1 MIQTSKQISGFRNYL
16 RNTDF
21 KVESSPRFDVWNL
34 KSGIWNLEFRHMQIL
49 EIRTLRGPNYWSGYW
64 KKLIIMRL
72 DIGEYEQKPSDK
84 IEGFNDRT
92 REVMPGLQVHGCSY
106 GEEGGFF
113 RRLDEGTWAGHIIEH
128 LALEY
133 QTMAGMDTGYGRT
146 RETGQPG
153 VYNVVFSYHEEEVGR
168 FAAKAAVQLFL
179 ELAEGKAVGEV
190 KREIAENVQRMRE
203 IREDVRF
210 GPSTGSLIDEAVNRG
225 IPYIRLNDQ
234 SLVQL
239 GYGVYQ
245 KRIQATT
252 TANTNMI
259 AVDIAGNKHAT
270 KKLLGDMG
278 VPVPKGFRI
287 RNNDELEETLESV
300 GFPAVIKPLDGNHG
314 KGATV
319 GVRTLDDARTAFE
332 KAKEYSR
339 WVIVEQQLE
348 GADFRA
354 LVVNNRLIA
363 VAERVPAHVI
373 GDGKLTIQ
381 ELIDKENTDPRRGYG
396 HENVLTQI
404 DIDNQVVRCIRKSG
418 YELDSIPKKGERVF
432 LKTTANISTG
442 GTAIDLTDEVHP
454 ENVFLFERIAKIIGL
469 DVAGIDIIAPN
480 VSEPLRES
488 GGGIIEVNAAPGF
501 RMHLAPSQ
509 GIGRNVA
516 EHVIDMLFP
525 TGTPSRIPIFAITGT
540 NGKTTTTRLIAHILR
555 NSGRTVGF
563 TTTDGTYIG
572 NEQITKGD
580 NTGPV
585 SAQLVLKDPTVDV
598 AVLETARGGIIR
610 SGLGFDHADIGVVL
624 NVAADH
630 LGLKDVNTL
639 EDLARVKSV
648 IARAVNRRGFA
659 VLNAEDELVYKMR
672 ELVDGRVVC
681 FSMDEN
687 HPNIRRRAERG
698 RVSCVFENG
707 FVTILKGKWKVR
719 VEKVANVP
727 LTYGGRAEFMIQNVL
742 AATLA
747 CFVHGVSIEDIRVGL
762 TTFNAGTAQ
771 TPGRLNFVEVGQVT
785 VLMDY
790 AHNPAGALG
799 LTNFIKKLPYKYRTA
814 ILNGTGDR
822 RDDDIRE
829 FAKIIADNFDRVII
843 RRGNYLRGRTEE
855 ELIGLLQEGVAKSE
869 NKPQVRVIPESRDA
883 IRHAIEHGR
892 KGELVVT
899 LADLVP
905 DDIKYVQEIRDSIL
919 EAQRGA
925 GIWFCLLQHF
935 Q

>member
-1 MIQTSKQISGFRNYL
+1 M
-16 RNTDF
+16 
-21 KVESSPRFDVWNL
+21 E
-34 KSGIWNLEFRHMQIL
+34 IL

-72 DIGEYEQKPSDK
+72 DIGDYEEKPTEKLDD
-84 IEGFNDRT
+84 FYNRMV
-92 REVMPGLQVHGCSY
+92 EVMPTLQTHGCSY
-106 GEEGGFF
+106 QEPGGFL
-113 RRLDEGTWAGHIIEH
+113 RRVEEGTWAGHVIEH
-128 LALEY
+128 FALEL
-133 QTMAGMDTGYGRT
+133 QTLAGMDTGYGRT
-146 RETGQPG
+146 RETEEKG
-153 VYNVVFSYHEEEVGR
+153 VYNVVYSYMEEEVGR
-168 FAAKAAVQLFL
+168 YAGKAGLQLFL
-179 ELAEGKAVGEV
+179 DLAEGKDLKAIKES
-190 KREIAENVQRMRE
+190 IASVIQRMRE

-210 GPSTGSLIDEAVNRG
+210 GPSTGSLVEEADARD
-225 IPYIRLNDQ
+225 IPFIRLNDQ

-239 GYGVYQ
+239 GYGVHQ

-287 RNNDELEETLESV
+287 RDEDELESTIESV
-300 GFPAVIKPLDGNHG
+300 GYPVVIKPVDGNHG

-319 GVRTLDDARTAFE
+319 GITTFEDAKIAFG

-339 WVIVEQQLE
+339 WIIVEKQLI

-363 VAERVPAHVI
+363 VAERIPAHVV
-373 GDGKLTIQ
+373 GDGKKTIQ
-381 ELIDKENTDPRRGYG
+381 KLIDKTNADPRRGYG

-404 DIDNQVVRCIRKSG
+404 SIDGQTMRCIREKG
-418 YELDSIPKKGERVF
+418 YELDSVLPEGEILH

-442 GTAIDLTDEVHP
+442 GTAIDRTDEVHP

-469 DVAGIDIIAPN
+469 DVAGVDIIAEN

-501 RMHLAPSQ
+501 RMHLSPSE

-525 TGTPSRIPIFAITGT
+525 RGTPTRIPIIAITGT
-540 NGKTTTTRLIAHILR
+540 NGKTTTTRLIAHILKG
-555 NSGRTVGF
+555 SGRTVGF
-563 TTTDGTYIG
+563 TTTDGTYIQ
-572 NEQITKGD
+572 NQQITKGD

-610 SGLGFDHADIGVVL
+610 AGLGFDHCDIGVVT

-630 LGLKDVNTL
+630 LGMKDINTL

-648 IARAVNRRGFA
+648 VPRAVSKKGYA
-659 VLNAEDELVYKMR
+659 VLNAEDQNVFNMR
-672 ELVDGRVVC
+672 KLVDGYCVY
-681 FSMDEN
+681 FSMTED
-687 HPNIRRRAERG
+687 HPNIERQARRG
-698 RVSCVFENG
+698 RISCVYETG
-707 FVTILKGKWKVR
+707 YVTILKGRWKVR
-719 VEKVANVP
+719 IEKASNIP
-727 LTYGGRAEFMIQNVL
+727 LTYGGRAEFMVQNVL

-747 CFVHGVSIEDIRVGL
+747 CFVHGVSLEDLRVGL
-762 TTFNAGTAQ
+762 TTFNAGIAQ
-771 TPGRLNFVEVGQVT
+771 TPGRLNFIEVGDVT

-790 AHNPAGALG
+790 AHNPAGLRG
-799 LTNFIKKLPYKYRTA
+799 LTSFVTKMPYKYRT
-814 ILNGTGDR
+814 ILLNVAGDR
-822 RDDDIRE
+822 RDDDIVE
-829 FAKIIADNFDRVII
+829 FGKIAADAFERIVI
-843 RRGNYLRGRTEE
+843 RQGHYLRGRTAENVYE
-855 ELIGLLQEGVAKSE
+855 LLQKGIAQSE
-869 NKPQVRVIPESRDA
+869 AHPQVRIIADSRDA
-883 IRHAIEHGR
+883 MLHAIKNGR

-899 LADLVP
+899 LADRVP
-905 DDIKYVQEIRDSIL
+905 DDIAFLHDIRDK
-919 EAQRGA
+919 
-925 GIWFCLLQHF
+925 LLAEKAEKAEPPA
-935 Q
+935 

>member
-1 MIQTSKQISGFRNYL
+1 M
-16 RNTDF
+16 
-21 KVESSPRFDVWNL
+21 E
-34 KSGIWNLEFRHMQIL
+34 IL

-72 DIGEYEQKPSDK
+72 DIGEYEERSTDK
-84 IEGFNDRT
+84 IEDFYT
-92 REVMPGLQVHGCSY
+92 RMKGILPTLQSHGCSY
-106 GEEGGFF
+106 GEEGGFL
-113 RRLDEGTWAGHIIEH
+113 RRVEEGTWAGHAIEH
-128 LALEY
+128 FALEL
-133 QTMAGMDTGYGRT
+133 QTLAGMDTGYGRT
-146 RETGQPG
+146 RETDEKGI
-153 VYNVVFSYHEEEVGR
+153 YNVVYSYLEEQVGR
-168 FAAKAAVQLFL
+168 FAGRAAVRLFL
-179 ELAEGKAVGEV
+179 DLAEGKLI
-190 KREIAENVQRMRE
+190 KEIKASLAKNIQEMRE

-210 GPSTGSLIDEAVNRG
+210 GPSTGSLVEEAISRD

-239 GYGVYQ
+239 GYGVHQ

-259 AVDIAGNKHAT
+259 AVDIAANKHAT
-270 KKLLGDMG
+270 KTLLGDMG
-278 VPVPKGFRI
+278 VPVPKGYRI
-287 RNNDELEETLESV
+287 RDEDELEGAVDRV
-300 GFPAVIKPLDGNHG
+300 GYPVVIKPLNGNHG

-319 GVRTLDDARTAFE
+319 GIKSVEDARIAFE

-339 WVIVEQQLE
+339 YIIVEKQLI

-363 VAERVPAHVI
+363 VAERVPAHVV
-373 GDGKLTIQ
+373 GDGKSSIQ
-381 ELIDKENTDPRRGYG
+381 KLIDKTNADPRRGYG
-396 HENVLTQI
+396 HEKVLTQI
-404 DIDNQVVRCIRKSG
+404 DIDGQTMRCIKKAG
-418 YELDSIPKKGERVF
+418 YELDSILPKGEHLE

-442 GTAIDLTDEVHP
+442 GTAIDRTDEVHP

-469 DVAGIDIIAPN
+469 DVAGVDVIAPN
-480 VSEPLRES
+480 VSEPLRDT

-501 RMHLAPSQ
+501 RMHLAPSE

-525 TGTPSRIPIFAITGT
+525 PGTPARIPIFAITGT
-540 NGKTTTTRLIAHILR
+540 NGKTTTTRLIAHILK

-572 NEQITKGD
+572 NQQIVAGD

-610 SGLGFDHADIGVVL
+610 SGLGFDYCDIGVVM
-624 NVAADH
+624 NVASDH

-648 IARAVNRRGFA
+648 VARAVSKKGFA
-659 VLNAEDELVYKMR
+659 VLNAEDELVYKMK
-672 ELVDGRVVC
+672 EMVDGQVVC

-687 HPNIRRRAERG
+687 HPNIKRRAERG
-698 RVSCVFENG
+698 RVSCVYENG
-707 FVTILKGKWKVR
+707 YITILKGKWKVR
-719 VEKVANVP
+719 IEKVNNIP
-727 LTYGGRAEFMIQNVL
+727 LTYGGRAEFMVQNVL

-747 CFVHGVSIEDIRVGL
+747 CFVHGVSLEDLRVGL
-762 TTFNAGTAQ
+762 TTFTAGTAQ
-771 TPGRLNFVEVGQVT
+771 TPGRLNFIEMGDVT

-790 AHNPAGALG
+790 AHNPSGLRG
-799 LTNFIKKLPYKYRTA
+799 LTSFVTKMPYKYRT
-814 ILNGTGDR
+814 ILLNVAGDR

-829 FAKIIADNFDRVII
+829 FGRIAGDAFDRIVI
-843 RRGNYLRGRTEE
+843 RRGHYLRGRSEE
-855 ELIGLLQEGVAKSE
+855 SIYALLQEGIAQSE
-869 NKPQVRVIPESRDA
+869 NTPQVRIIADSREA
-883 IRHAIEHGR
+883 MQHAIKHGR

-899 LADLVP
+899 LADRVP
-905 DDIKYVQEIRDSIL
+905 EDISFLHEIRDL
-919 EAQRGA
+919 MNEKKAEG
-925 GIWFCLLQHF
+925 
-935 Q
+935 

>member
-1 MIQTSKQISGFRNYL
+1 M
-16 RNTDF
+16 
-21 KVESSPRFDVWNL
+21 VAW
-34 KSGIWNLEFRHMQIL
+34 
-49 EIRTLRGPNYWSGYW
+49 
-64 KKLIIMRL
+64 
-72 DIGEYEQKPSDK
+72 
-84 IEGFNDRT
+84 
-92 REVMPGLQVHGCSY
+92 
-106 GEEGGFF
+106 
-113 RRLDEGTWAGHIIEH
+113 
-128 LALEY
+128 
-133 QTMAGMDTGYGRT
+133 
-146 RETGQPG
+146 
-153 VYNVVFSYHEEEVGR
+153 
-168 FAAKAAVQLFL
+168 
-179 ELAEGKAVGEV
+179 
-190 KREIAENVQRMRE
+190 
-203 IREDVRF
+203 
-210 GPSTGSLIDEAVNRG
+210 
-225 IPYIRLNDQ
+225 
-234 SLVQL
+234 
-239 GYGVYQ
+239 
-245 KRIQATT
+245 
-252 TANTNMI
+252 
-259 AVDIAGNKHAT
+259 
-270 KKLLGDMG
+270 
-278 VPVPKGFRI
+278 
-287 RNNDELEETLESV
+287 
-300 GFPAVIKPLDGNHG
+300 
-314 KGATV
+314 
-319 GVRTLDDARTAFE
+319 E

-339 WVIVEQQLE
+339 WIIVEQQLQ

-363 VAERVPAHVI
+363 VAERVPAHVK
-373 GDGKLTIQ
+373 GDGKQTIQ
-381 ELIDKENTDPRRGYG
+381 QLIDETNADPRRGYG

-404 DIDNQVVRCIRKSG
+404 DIDNQSMRCIKKAG
-418 YELDSIPKKGERVF
+418 HELDTVLKKGEKLF

-442 GTAIDLTDEVHP
+442 GTAIDVTDEVHP
-454 ENVFLFERIAKIIGL
+454 ENVFLFERIARIIGL

-480 VSEPLRES
+480 VSEPLRQS

-501 RMHLAPSQ
+501 RMHLSPSE

-516 EHVIDMLFP
+516 EHVIDMLYP
-525 TGTPSRIPIFAITGT
+525 PGAESRIPIFAITGT

-572 NEQITKGD
+572 NEQIVQGD

-610 SGLGFDHADIGVVL
+610 SGLGFDHCDVGVVL

-648 IARAVNRRGFA
+648 IPRAVAKNGWA

-672 ELVDGRVVC
+672 DLVDGKVVC

-719 VEKVANVP
+719 VEKAVNIP

-771 TPGRLNFVEVGQVT
+771 TPGRLNFIEVGSCT

-790 AHNPAGALG
+790 AHNPAGFAG
-799 LTNFIKKLPYKYRTA
+799 LTKFISKLPHKYRTV
-814 ILNGTGDR
+814 IMTVPGDR
-822 RDDDIRE
+822 RDEDIRE
-829 FAKIIADNFDRVII
+829 MGEIAGKAFDRIVI
-843 RRGNYLRGRTEE
+843 RHGHYLRGRDPGEVTV
-855 ELIGLLQEGVAKSE
+855 LLQEGIARTG
-869 NKPQVRVIPESRDA
+869 NDLQVRVIPNGRDA
-883 IRHAIEHGR
+883 IHHAVKYAR

-905 DDIKYVQEIRDSIL
+905 EDISYVQEIRDKLL
-919 EAQRGA
+919 EEQQEADG
-925 GIWFCLLQHF
+925 
-935 Q
+935 

>member
-1 MIQTSKQISGFRNYL
+1 MN
-16 RNTDF
+16 
-21 KVESSPRFDVWNL
+21 
-34 KSGIWNLEFRHMQIL
+34 IL

-72 DIGEYEQKPSDK
+72 DIGEYEQQPSDK
-84 IEGFNDRT
+84 MDGFYDRM
-92 REVMPGLQVHGCSY
+92 VAAMPTLQKHGCSY
-106 GEEGGFF
+106 GEEGGFL
-113 RRLDEGTWAGHIIEH
+113 RRVTEGTWAGHIIEH
-128 LALEY
+128 FALEL
-133 QTMAGMDTGYGRT
+133 QTLAGMDTGYGRT
-146 RETGQPG
+146 RETGEKG
-153 VYNVVFSYHEEEVGR
+153 IYNVVFSYHEEVVGR
-168 FAAKAAVQLFL
+168 FAAHAAVRVFRAI
-179 ELAEGKAVGEV
+179 AEGRPLEEIQA
-190 KREIAENVQRMRE
+190 EIAADVLRMRE
-203 IREDVRF
+203 IREEVRF
-210 GPSTGSLIDEAVNRG
+210 GPSTGSLVEEAENRG

-245 KRIQATT
+245 KRIQATV
-252 TANTNMI
+252 TANTNQI
-259 AVDIAGNKHAT
+259 ATDIAGNKHAT

-287 RNNDELEETLESV
+287 RSIDELEETLEAV
-300 GFPAVIKPLDGNHG
+300 GYPCVIKPLDGNHG

-319 GVRTLDDARTAFE
+319 GITDLEHAKAAWER
-332 KAKEYSR
+332 AKEYSR
-339 WVIVEQQLE
+339 WIIVEQQLE
-348 GADFRA
+348 GSDFRA

-363 VAERVPAHVI
+363 VAERVPAHIV
-373 GDGKLTIQ
+373 GDGKKTIQ
-381 ELIDKENTDPRRGYG
+381 ALIDETNADPRRGFG
-396 HENVLTQI
+396 HEKVLTEIAI
-404 DIDNQVVRCIRKSG
+404 DGQTMRCIRSAG
-418 YELDSIPKKGERVF
+418 YELESVLPKDERLF

-454 ENVFLFERIAKIIGL
+454 ENVFLFERIARIIGL
-469 DVAGIDIIAPN
+469 DVAGVDVIAPN

-501 RMHLAPSQ
+501 RMHLAPSE

-525 TGTPSRIPIFAITGT
+525 RGAPSRIPIFAITGT

-572 NEQITKGD
+572 NDQITRGD

-610 SGLGFDHADIGVVL
+610 SGLGFDQCDVGIVL
-624 NVAADH
+624 NVAEDH

-648 IARAVNRRGFA
+648 IPRAVSRRGYA
-659 VLNAEDELVYKMR
+659 VLNAEDERVYRMKD
-672 ELVDGRVVC
+672 LVDGKVVC

-687 HPNIRRRAERG
+687 NKTIKRRAERG
-698 RVSCVFENG
+698 RTSCVFENG
-707 FVTILKGKWKVR
+707 YVTILKGKWKVR
-719 VEKVANVP
+719 IEKVANIP

-771 TPGRLNFVEVGQVT
+771 TPGRLNFIEVGHAT

-790 AHNPAGALG
+790 AHNPAGARG
-799 LTNFIKKLPYKYRTA
+799 LTSFINKLPYKYRTA
-814 ILNGTGDR
+814 VLNGTGDR
-822 RDDDIRE
+822 TKRC
-829 FAKIIADNFDRVII
+829 
-843 RRGNYLRGRTEE
+843 
-855 ELIGLLQEGVAKSE
+855 
-869 NKPQVRVIPESRDA
+869 SRCC
-883 IRHAIEHGR
+883 R
-892 KGELVVT
+892 KGSPRAEN
-899 LADLVP
+899 
-905 DDIKYVQEIRDSIL
+905 R
-919 EAQRGA
+919 
-925 GIWFCLLQHF
+925 LLF
-935 Q
+935 ASFRKAAMRYITRSKMREKASWW

>member
-1 MIQTSKQISGFRNYL
+1 MN
-16 RNTDF
+16 
-21 KVESSPRFDVWNL
+21 
-34 KSGIWNLEFRHMQIL
+34 IL

-72 DIGEYEQKPSDK
+72 DIADYEEKPSDK
-84 IEGFNDRT
+84 LSGFYERMV
-92 REVMPGLQVHGCSY
+92 EVMPSLESHGCSY
-106 GEEGGFF
+106 SEPGGFL
-113 RRLDEGTWAGHIIEH
+113 RRVKEGTWAGHMIEH
-128 LALEY
+128 FALEF
-133 QTMAGMDTGYGRT
+133 QTLAGMDTGYGRT
-146 RETGQPG
+146 RETGETG
-153 VYNVVFSYHEEEVGR
+153 IYNVVFSYHEEEVGR
-168 FAAKAAVQLFL
+168 YAARASVRLFL
-179 ELAEGKAVGEV
+179 GLAEDKPIEEIKKEV
-190 KREIAENVQRMRE
+190 AEDVQRMRE

-210 GPSTGSLIDEAVNRG
+210 GPSTGSLVEEAVNRD

-239 GYGVYQ
+239 GYGVHQ

-270 KKLLGDMG
+270 KTLLGDMG
-278 VPVPKGFRI
+278 VPVPKGYRI
-287 RNNDELEETLESV
+287 RLEEELEETLERV
-300 GFPAVIKPLDGNHG
+300 GFPAVVKPLDGNHG

-319 GVRTLDDARTAFE
+319 GIKSLDEAKIAWE

-339 WVIVEQQLE
+339 WVIVEQQLQ
-348 GADFRA
+348 GSDFRA
-354 LVVNNRLIA
+354 LVVNNQLIA
-363 VAERVPAHVI
+363 VAERVPAHVV
-373 GDGKLTIQ
+373 GDGKRSIQ
-381 ELIDKENTDPRRGYG
+381 QLIDETNSDPRRGYG

-404 DIDNQVVRCIRKSG
+404 DIDNQTMRCIRKSG
-418 YELDSIPKKGERVF
+418 YELESVLPKGERLF

-442 GTAIDLTDEVHP
+442 GTAIDVTDEVHP
-454 ENVFLFERIAKIIGL
+454 KNIFLFERIAKIIGL
-469 DVAGIDIIAPN
+469 DVAGIDVIAPN
-480 VSEPLRES
+480 VSEPLSEN

-501 RMHLAPSQ
+501 RMHLAPSE

-525 TGTPSRIPIFAITGT
+525 PGTPTRIPIFAITGT
-540 NGKTTTTRLIAHILR
+540 NGKTTTTRLIAHVLR
-555 NSGRTVGF
+555 NSGRAVGF

-572 NEQITKGD
+572 NEQITQGD

-610 SGLGFDHADIGVVL
+610 SGLGFDHCDIGVVL

-648 IARAVNRRGFA
+648 VPRAVGKRGYA
-659 VLNAEDELVYKMR
+659 VLNAEDELVYKMK
-672 ELVDGRVVC
+672 ELVDGKVVC

-687 HPNIRRRAERG
+687 NPNIRRRAERG
-698 RVSCVFENG
+698 RVSCVYENG
-707 FVTILKGKWKVR
+707 YVTILKGKWKVR
-719 VEKVANVP
+719 VEKVANIP

-771 TPGRLNFVEVGQVT
+771 TPGRLNFMEVGHTT

-790 AHNPAGALG
+790 AHNPAGFSG
-799 LTNFIKKLPYKYRTA
+799 LAKFVSKLPNKYRTVVM
-814 ILNGTGDR
+814 TVPGDR
-822 RDDDIRE
+822 RDEDIRE
-829 FAKIIADNFDRVII
+829 MGEIAGNSFDRIVI
-843 RRGNYLRGRTEE
+843 RQGHYLRGRDPKEITD
-855 ELIGLLQEGVAKSE
+855 LINEGIARTGKE
-869 NKPQVRVIPESRDA
+869 PQVRNIPDSRDA
-883 IRHAIEHGR
+883 IQHAIKYGR

-905 DDIKYVQEIRDSIL
+905 EDIAYVQEIRDKLL
-919 EAQRGA
+919 EAQQAEPAA
-925 GIWFCLLQHF
+925 G
-935 Q
+935 

>member
-1 MIQTSKQISGFRNYL
+1 M
-16 RNTDF
+16 
-21 KVESSPRFDVWNL
+21 E
-34 KSGIWNLEFRHMQIL
+34 IL

-72 DIGEYEQKPSDK
+72 DIGDYEEKPSDK
-84 IEGFNDRT
+84 LPGFYDRMVGAIPSL
-92 REVMPGLQVHGCSY
+92 ESHGCSY
-106 GEEGGFF
+106 GEPGGFL
-113 RRLDEGTWAGHIIEH
+113 RRVKEGTWAGHIIEH
-128 LALEY
+128 LALEI
-133 QTMAGMDTGYGRT
+133 QTLAGMDTGYGRT
-146 RETGQPG
+146 RETNEAGI
-153 VYNVVFSYHEEEVGR
+153 YNVVFSYHEEEVGR
-168 FAAKAAVQLFL
+168 YAAKASFRVFL
-179 ELAEGKAVGEV
+179 DIAEGKPVE
-190 KREIAENVQRMRE
+190 EIKAELADDVQRMRE
-203 IREDVRF
+203 IREEVRF
-210 GPSTGSLIDEAVNRG
+210 GPSTGSLVEEAVSRG

-270 KKLLGDMG
+270 KTLLGDMG

-287 RNNDELEETLESV
+287 RDEEELADTLERV

-319 GVRTLDDARTAFE
+319 GIRSIDEARVAWE

-339 WVIVEQQLE
+339 WVIVEQQLV
-348 GADFRA
+348 GDDFRA
-354 LVVNNRLIA
+354 LVVNNNLIA
-363 VAERVPAHVI
+363 VAKRVPAHVI
-373 GDGKLTIQ
+373 GDGSQTIQ
-381 ELIDKENTDPRRGYG
+381 QLIDETNADPRRGYG

-404 DIDNQVVRCIRKSG
+404 DVDNQTLRCIRKAG
-418 YELDSIPKKGERVF
+418 YELESVLPKGETLY

-442 GTAIDLTDEVHP
+442 GTAIDVTDEVHP
-454 ENVFLFERIAKIIGL
+454 ENVFLFERIARIIGL
-469 DVAGIDIIAPN
+469 DVAGIDVIAEN
-480 VSEPLRES
+480 VSEPLRQS

-501 RMHLAPSQ
+501 RMHLSPSE

-525 TGTPSRIPIFAITGT
+525 PGSQSRIPIFAITGT

-555 NSGRTVGF
+555 NSGRSVGF

-572 NEQITKGD
+572 NEQIVQGD

-610 SGLGFDHADIGVVL
+610 SGLGFDHADVGVVL

-648 IARAVNRRGFA
+648 VPRAVAKDGWA
-659 VLNAEDELVYKMR
+659 VLNAEDELVYRMK

-681 FSMDEN
+681 FSMDED

-707 FVTILKGKWKVR
+707 YVTILKGKWKVR
-719 VEKVANVP
+719 VEKVVNIP

-771 TPGRLNFVEVGQVT
+771 TPGRLNFIEVGHVT

-790 AHNPAGALG
+790 AHNPAGARG
-799 LTNFIKKLPYKYRTA
+799 LTNFINKLPNKYRTA
-814 ILNGTGDR
+814 VLNGTGDR

-829 FAKIIADNFDRVII
+829 FAKIIADTFDRIVI
-843 RRGNYLRGRTEE
+843 RRGHYLRGRTDEE
-855 ELIGLLQEGVAKSE
+855 MYALLQEGIAQSDKE
-869 NKPQVRVIPESRDA
+869 PQVRVIPESRDA
-883 IRHAIEHGR
+883 IQHAIKNGR

-899 LADLVP
+899 LADRVP
-905 DDIKYVQEIRDSIL
+905 DDIAYVQEIRDKML
-919 EAQRGA
+919 AEQAEASA
-925 GIWFCLLQHF
+925 
-935 Q
+935 